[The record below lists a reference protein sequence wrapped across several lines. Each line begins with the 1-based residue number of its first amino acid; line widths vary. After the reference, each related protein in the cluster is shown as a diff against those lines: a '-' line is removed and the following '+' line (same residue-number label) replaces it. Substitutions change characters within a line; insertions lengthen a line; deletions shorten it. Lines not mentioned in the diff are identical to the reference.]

1 MAVKGDSELRAH
13 HEWLGYVQ
21 PVGLVVSAPALAAA
35 QAHVNRNVLDE
46 HRRFLEHVAEVPVG
60 EEGARRT
67 AVTDLAALLCDL
79 FGWRAA
85 DLAGGPGAEPLP
97 PSLEVA
103 LPEYGETLRPT
114 YAVEDP
120 EPADAGRPWQ
130 MLVQQVETGAELDRA
145 AHAGGHGW
153 DASPQA
159 RFERLLREVQVPI
172 GLLSNGTH
180 LRLVYAPRGESSG
193 HLTFPVQAMSEVAG
207 RPIFAALH
215 LLLGE
220 DRLFT
225 LPRAQRL
232 PAILEL
238 SRKYQNDVS
247 NALSGQVLSALY
259 ELLRGFQAADD
270 LRRGQLLGP
279 VLGAEPNHVYAGL
292 LTVLLRSVFILYA
305 EDRGLLSDDEVYARH
320 YSLTGL
326 FERLREDE
334 GRYPDTM
341 DQRFGAWAQLLA
353 LFRLVHDGG
362 RHGAMRIPRRHG
374 YLFDPDRYP
383 FVEGRPRDDHR
394 VMNTRIDPPMVPD
407 GVVLRVLRNLL
418 VLEGERI
425 SYRALDVEQIGS
437 VYETMM
443 GFDLR
448 RATGRSI
455 AVRPAKA
462 HGAPVAVDLDA
473 LLREK
478 PEARGKWLQE
488 RTDQKLAGEALA
500 LLKRAATPEEVVGA
514 LGRKVAREATPNI
527 VPPGAMVLQPSDE
540 RRRSGSHYTPRSLT
554 APIVRETLRPVLEA
568 LGPRPAPEQVLEL
581 KVCDPAMGS
590 GAFLVEACRQLGDAL
605 VHAWHA
611 HDRVPAIPPDEDE
624 VLFARRM
631 VAQRCLYG
639 VDRNPLA
646 ADLAKL
652 SLWLVTLAREHAFT
666 FLDHALRHGD
676 SLVGLSRRQI
686 EGLHWSPSPQLDL
699 AERLVRERVERARAL
714 RDGIERAGDE
724 TPEQMLRDML
734 ADADGALADVRMLGD
749 VAVGAFFDG
758 DNAKRRKE
766 KREAA
771 VAEVRTWL
779 DDGSGFSRLH
789 GRAAELREREPA
801 IEPFHW
807 EIEFPEVFTRVNPG
821 FDAMVGNPPFAGR
834 TTIANANVDGYI
846 EWLQNLHAD
855 SHGNADLVAHFFR
868 RAFALVRNS
877 GAFGLIATNT
887 IAQGDTRT
895 TGLRWLCEHG
905 GEIYNARKR
914 VKWPGLAAVIVSV
927 IHVMKGAY
935 AGTKCLDERAV
946 MMITAYLYH
955 RGGHDDPARLKTN
968 EGKSFQGCVVVGLG
982 FTFDDTDTT
991 GAATP
996 IAEIQQY
1003 LEKNPRSREVILP
1016 YLGGEEVNASPIQAP
1031 HRFVI
1036 NFGNRSEAECRRDWP
1051 DLMALVERKVRPDRE
1066 SSLAKAW
1073 SKDKEKR
1080 AKNWWQFSRTAKDLY
1095 STISGLDRVL
1105 VVPMVAT
1112 HLSFVFQP
1120 ADIVFS
1126 HKLCVFSLFTS
1137 ASFSILQSR
1146 THEVWARSLGSTLK
1160 DDLLYTPS
1168 DCFETFPFPRE
1179 VESNA
1184 ALEEVGKTYH
1194 EFRADLMMRNNEG
1207 LTATYNRFHDPDERS
1222 PDILKLR
1229 ELHAA
1234 MDRAVLDAYGWTD
1247 LQPTCEFLLDY
1258 EEEEDDEGAP
1268 RRRKKPWR
1276 YRWPD
1281 DLRDEVLARLLELNR
1296 VRAQEERLSG
1306 AAAERGKRGGKK
1318 PKTGDDD
1325 QLAAF

>member
-1 MAVKGDSELRAH
+1 MARGNPELRAH

-35 QAHVNRNVLDE
+35 QAHVNRNVLDG

-60 EEGARRT
+60 GDGRREA
-67 AVTDLAALLCDL
+67 AVVDLPALLCDL
-79 FGWRAA
+79 FGWRGD
-85 DLAGGPGAEPLP
+85 DLAGGPGAPPLP
-97 PSLEVA
+97 PSLEVV

-114 YAVEDP
+114 YAVAEP
-120 EPADAGRPWQ
+120 EPADPARPWQ
-130 MLVQQVETGAELDRA
+130 ILVQVVDSGTELDRP
-145 AHAGGHGW
+145 AHAGGHAW

-159 RFERLLREVQVPI
+159 RFERLLRETQVPI

-193 HLTFPVQAMSEVAG
+193 HLTFPVQAMAEVAG
-207 RPIFAALH
+207 RAIFSAL
-215 LLLGE
+215 LMLLGA

-247 NALSGQVLSALY
+247 TALSGQVLAALY

-270 LRRGQLLGP
+270 RRHGALLGS
-279 VLGAEPNHVYAGL
+279 VVANDPNHVYAGL

-305 EDRGLLSDDEVYARH
+305 EDRGLLSDDDVYVRH

-334 GRYPDTM
+334 GRYPDTI

-362 RHGAMRIPRRHG
+362 RHGAMRIPPRHG

-383 FVEGRPRDDHR
+383 FLEGRPKDDRR
-394 VMNTRIDPPMVPD
+394 VMNTRVEPPMVPD
-407 GVVLRVLRNLL
+407 GTVLRVLRNLL
-418 VLEGERI
+418 VLDGERI

-448 RATGRSI
+448 AATGRSI
-455 AVRPAKA
+455 AVRPAKSG
-462 HGAPVAVDLDA
+462 GAPVAVDLDA
-473 LLREK
+473 LLRET
-478 PEARGKWLQE
+478 PDARGKWLRE
-488 RTDQKLAGEALA
+488 RTDQKLSGAALA
-500 LLKRAATPEEVVGA
+500 ALKRASSPEDVVAA
-514 LGRKVAREATPNI
+514 LGRKVAREATPGI
-527 VPPGAMVLQPSDE
+527 VPLGAMVLQPSDE

-554 APIVRETLRPVLEA
+554 EPIVRETLRPVLEA
-568 LGPRPAPEQVLEL
+568 LGPRPAPEQILEL

-605 VHAWHA
+605 VSAWHA
-611 HDRVPAIPPDEDE
+611 HGRVPAIPPDEDE
-624 VLFARRM
+624 LLFAMRM

-639 VDRNPLA
+639 VDRNPMA

-652 SLWLVTLAREHAFT
+652 SLWLVTLAREHSFT

-714 RDGIERAGDE
+714 RDGIERAGED
-724 TPEQMLRDML
+724 TPEQALRQMLD
-734 ADADGALADVRMLGD
+734 DADGALDDVRRMGD
-749 VAVGAFFDG
+749 VVVGAFFEG
-758 DNAKRRKE
+758 AKPRERKQ
-766 KREAA
+766 KREE
-771 VAEVRTWL
+771 VAELVRAWL
-779 DDGSGFSRLH
+779 SGASGDHALR
-789 GRAAELREREPA
+789 GRSVELREREVP

-807 EIEFPEVFTRVNPG
+807 ELEFPEVFTRANPG
-821 FDAMVGNPPFAGR
+821 FDVFVGNPPFAGKN
-834 TTIANANVDGYI
+834 TLLNSNPEGYLD
-846 EWLQNLHAD
+846 WLKETHTE

-868 RAFALVRNS
+868 RAFNLLRKD
-877 GAFGLIATNT
+877 GCFGLIATNT
-887 IAQGDTRT
+887 IGQGDTRS
-895 TGLRWLCEHG
+895 TGLRWICARG
-905 GEIYNARKR
+905 GTIYNARSR
-914 VKWPGLAAVIVSV
+914 YKWPGTAAVVVSV
-927 IHVMKGAY
+927 IHAIKGLSSAPFL
-935 AGTKCLDERAV
+935 LDGQMV
-946 MMITAYLYH
+946 STITAYLFH
-955 RGGHDDPARLKTN
+955 RGGHDNPLPMQAN
-968 EGKSFQGCVVVGLG
+968 AGKSFIGTYILGMG
-982 FTFDDTDTT
+982 FTFDDTDKK
-991 GAATP
+991 GVATP
-996 IAEIQQY
+996 IARMRE
-1003 LEKNPRSREVILP
+1003 LLRSNPRNAERIFP
-1016 YLGGEEVNASPIQAP
+1016 YIGGEELTGSPTQDY
-1031 HRFVI
+1031 HRYVI
-1036 NFGNRSEAECRRDWP
+1036 GFGDMDEDTARQWP
-1051 DLMALVERKVRPDRE
+1051 DLMSIVETRVRPDR
-1066 SSLAKAW
+1066 L
-1073 SKDKEKR
+1073 KDKRASYRKYWWQHAEKR
-1080 AKNWWQFSRTAKDLY
+1080 GELYRTIAGMNRILALSRVGQQGAIAFLPTDYIFSE
-1095 STISGLDRVL
+1095 G
-1105 VVPMVAT
+1105 VVIFAFDDYAPFA
-1112 HLSFVFQP
+1112 
-1120 ADIVFS
+1120 
-1126 HKLCVFSLFTS
+1126 
-1137 ASFSILQSR
+1137 ILQSR
-1146 THEVWARSLGSTLK
+1146 IHEVWARFFSSSMK
-1160 DDLLYTPS
+1160 DDLRYTPS

-1179 VESNA
+1179 FGSNS
-1184 ALEEVGKTYH
+1184 ALEAAGKAYY
-1194 EFRADLMMRNNEG
+1194 EFRADLMVRNNEG

-1258 EEEEDDEGAP
+1258 EEDEDEDGAR

-1296 VRAQEERLSG
+1296 VRAEEERLSG
-1306 AAAERGKRGGKK
+1306 AAAEAGKRRGRKR
-1318 PKTGDDD
+1318 KTKDED
-1325 QLAAF
+1325 QLSTF